1 MKMTSNKF
9 RGRASVTN
17 PDNRYAAWQREAAD
31 DGWWQ
36 EAEDELAPIA
46 TELIIDTAKT
56 LISYNS
62 SPDIPYDRSINP
74 YRGCEHGCAY
84 CFARPSHAYLGLS
97 PGVDFETKLAY
108 KPDAAELLRK
118 ELAKPNYVCAP
129 IALGIN
135 TDAWQPVERRLR
147 VTRSILEVLAECRH
161 PVSVISKSALVLRDI
176 DLLADMAKDN
186 LVHFAVSITSLDPN
200 IARTMEPRAASAQRR
215 LAVIRE
221 LVAAGI
227 PVTVLVAPLIPALT
241 DHELE
246 SILEAAAAA
255 GATSAQYIL
264 LRLPLEVKPLF
275 NDWLVRNQP
284 DRAEHVYSLLRQM
297 HGGKEYDSR
306 FGQRQRGSGPVA
318 DIIAQR
324 YRSAAKRLGLNNPLP
339 RLDCSRFMPP
349 VVATAMAK
357 PSPEPPQLS
366 LF

>member
-1 MKMTSNKF
+1 MKIPSNKF
-9 RGRASVTN
+9 RGRAAVTN
-17 PDNRYAAWQREAAD
+17 PDSRYAAWQREAAD
-31 DGWWQ
+31 DGWWA
-36 EAEDELAPIA
+36 EAEDELAPMA

-56 LISYNS
+56 VISYNS
-62 SPDIPYDRSINP
+62 SPDIPYDRSVNP

-97 PGVDFETKLAY
+97 PGIDFETKLAY
-108 KPDAAELLRK
+108 KPDAAELLRG
-118 ELAKPNYVCAP
+118 ELAKPNYICAP

-135 TDAWQPVERRLR
+135 TDAWQPIERRLR

-161 PVSVISKSALVLRDI
+161 PLSVITKSALVLRDI
-176 DLLADMAKDN
+176 DLLADMAGDK
-186 LVHFAVSITSLDPN
+186 LVQVAISITTLDAE

-227 PVTVLVAPLIPALT
+227 SVTVLVAPLIPALT

-246 SILEAAAAA
+246 SILESAAEA
-255 GATSAQYIL
+255 GATSAEYIL
-264 LRLPLEVKPLF
+264 LRLPHEVKPLF
-275 NDWLVRNQP
+275 NDWLIRNQAG
-284 DRAEHVYSLLRQM
+284 RAEHVYSLLRQM

-306 FGQRQRGSGPVA
+306 YGQRQRGSGPLA

-324 YRSAAKRLGLNNPLP
+324 YRSAAKRLGLNKPLA
-339 RLDCSRFMPP
+339 RLDCTRFVAP
-349 VVATAMAK
+349 VVAKT
-357 PSPEPPQLS
+357 SREPPQLS